1 MESTARA
8 RERVKVVVVVV
19 VQQQQYVGS
28 KKPATDGRSDETELE
43 FPLAFMRFVSRELV
57 LPRRCL
63 QMSRRQ
69 LVGTIACIISSVRH
83 VDWTTALVMHY
94 LSTVLN
100 IYKET
105 ISNFTHTQR

>member
-1 MESTARA
+1 MC
-8 RERVKVVVVVV
+8 ERVCVVVLVAVVVVMV

-43 FPLAFMRFVSRELV
+43 FPLAFMGFVSRELV

-69 LVGTIACIISSVRH
+69 LAGSIARIIREARGRDNGSCR
-83 VDWTTALVMHY
+83 
-94 LSTVLN
+94 VLF
-100 IYKET
+100 ICCMGRLY
-105 ISNFTHTQR
+105 